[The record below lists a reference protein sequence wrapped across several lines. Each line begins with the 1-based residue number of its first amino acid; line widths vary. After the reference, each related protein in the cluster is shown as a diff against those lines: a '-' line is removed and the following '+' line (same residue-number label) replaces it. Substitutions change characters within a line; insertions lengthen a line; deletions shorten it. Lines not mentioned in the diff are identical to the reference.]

1 MPPAAGEID
10 EALEICLQTIDG
22 YEQMQKEV
30 ERLRDETRALEKI
43 IVDAMSP
50 HSPEEKEP
58 ALDDGTGQ
66 GACAF
71 TIQDGIDL
79 CRHIAEELEQYNP
92 RMAAKWCWIASCLSD
107 YVFVLRSL
115 EKNSSQE
122 EAGQP

>member
-22 YEQMQKEV
+22 YEQMQNDV

-66 GACAF
+66 
-71 TIQDGIDL
+71 
-79 CRHIAEELEQYNP
+79 P
-92 RMAAKWCWIASCLSD
+92 
-107 YVFVLRSL
+107 
-115 EKNSSQE
+115 
-122 EAGQP
+122 